1 MSQLI
6 QPSEVISGGVARP
19 TPADIRLDKALIS
32 PHIEDA
38 EFRWVVPAIGLSL
51 YDSMV
56 ADKGS
61 STAFTLTAY
70 QQLWDSQLKALCA
83 NAVLYEASP
92 FMVMQMGSNGLYT
105 HENEYGQ
112 NVGVDGLK
120 FYQDTLLQR
129 IQIKAKRIK
138 DYLCDNYLSLTAFIP
153 SSIGCPSSTCYDDDE
168 EISNDIYTSLGVVL

>member
-51 YDSMV
+51 YDAMV
-56 ADKGS
+56 ADKGNT
-61 STAFTLTAY
+61 TAFTSTAY

-105 HENEYGQ
+105 STFVVFKCINKISMVFFMTIIVKNLLEILLIHLKTT
-112 NVGVDGLK
+112 NVEV
-120 FYQDTLLQR
+120 
-129 IQIKAKRIK
+129 
-138 DYLCDNYLSLTAFIP
+138 S
-153 SSIGCPSSTCYDDDE
+153 
-168 EISNDIYTSLGVVL
+168 

>member
-32 PHIEDA
+32 PHIIDA

-61 STAFTLTAY
+61 STAFTSTAY
-70 QQLWDSQLKALCA
+70 QQL
-83 NAVLYEASP
+83 
-92 FMVMQMGSNGLYT
+92 
-105 HENEYGQ
+105 
-112 NVGVDGLK
+112 
-120 FYQDTLLQR
+120 
-129 IQIKAKRIK
+129 
-138 DYLCDNYLSLTAFIP
+138 
-153 SSIGCPSSTCYDDDE
+153 
-168 EISNDIYTSLGVVL
+168 